1 MSDFTTQ
8 FALGQEVGRRLVR
21 AALSRLGLEANTPD
35 ELRRLVLSAV
45 ETSGLQVVADAIEE
59 TARSPRFVEVMP
71 MMVGVYTP
79 RRQDRIDKLIPAWA
93 LARAASLVW
102 ECRSALTL
110 GSAPALSS
118 GVAEHYIAQ
127 VSLWLHS
134 DAARHGV
141 PLRSSEEVARA

>member
-21 AALSRLGLEANTPD
+21 AALSRLGLEANSPD

-45 ETSGLQVVADAIEE
+45 ETSGLQVVAAAIEE
-59 TARSPRFVEVMP
+59 TARSPRFAEVMP
-71 MMVGVYTP
+71 FLVGFYTP
-79 RRQDRIDKLIPAWA
+79 CRQERVDELIPTWA

-102 ECRSALTL
+102 ECRSSLTL
-110 GSAPALSS
+110 GDSPALSS
-118 GVAEHYIAQ
+118 GVAEHYSAQ
-127 VSLWLHS
+127 ISLWLHS